1 MLVGAP
7 GAASDPPQTVSSY
20 YLARQDARLCPSP
33 VCGGIWARLVNR
45 SRTRCGGG
53 VAATECYAAAADLTR
68 LHVGEQRRAQLERL
82 IAQGRAL
89 ARGRLVRGLV
99 TGFPELDTF
108 VVSEVWVASSSQAEP
123 TGSVRRLRRNGIVCV
138 TFPCHT
144 IHAAELN
151 SARHLDVTRVDLSRT
166 GRAPARERQRALGR
180 IEKTT
185 GLLAAG
191 RVVRRANAGPA
202 GASRTF
208 VATQFYTRQK

>member
-1 MLVGAP
+1 MPRATLRRPSRRITSHARTHGSALHPFAEASGPASSTGA
-7 GAASDPPQTVSSY
+7 GHAAAD
-20 YLARQDARLCPSP
+20 
-33 VCGGIWARLVNR
+33 
-45 SRTRCGGG
+45 G

-108 VVSEVWVASSSQAEP
+108 VVSEVWVASSSQGEP

-166 GRAPARERQRALGR
+166 GAPARERQRALGR

-191 RVVRRANAGPA
+191 RVVRRPNAGPA